1 MQRKRSF
8 LYQSGDWWYFLIKK
22 MEYYLYIKSVHLIF
36 VVSWFVGLFYIV
48 RLFIYQ
54 VDSYEK
60 QEPDRTILTTEYK
73 RIQRLLYKIIMTPA
87 MYLTIF
93 SALGMLYLNY
103 IHLDASLLKSTWF
116 QIKLA
121 FVIGLIAYHFYC
133 SKIMNEL
140 QKDVVKWTSGQL
152 RMWNEVATLFLVSIV
167 FLAFLKN
174 SLNWI
179 FGVLG
184 LVAFAILLMLAVRLA
199 KRLRG

>member
-1 MQRKRSF
+1 
-8 LYQSGDWWYFLIKK
+8 

-60 QEPDRTILTTEYK
+60 PEPDRTILTTEYK

-103 IHLDASLLKSTWF
+103 IHLDGSLLKSTWF

-121 FVIGLIAYHFYC
+121 FVTGLIAYHFYC

-184 LVAFAILLMLAVRLA
+184 LMTFAILLMLAVRLA
-199 KRLRG
+199 KRLRRN

>member
-1 MQRKRSF
+1 
-8 LYQSGDWWYFLIKK
+8 

-60 QEPDRTILTTEYK
+60 PEPDRTILTTEYK
-73 RIQRLLYKIIMTPA
+73 RIQVLLYKIIMMPA
-87 MYLTIF
+87 MVLTVL
-93 SALGMLYLNY
+93 SALVMIYLNQNLLLQGWF
-103 IHLDASLLKSTWF
+103 HL
-116 QIKLA
+116 KLG
-121 FVIGLIAYHFYC
+121 FVVGLIAYHFYC
-133 SKIMNEL
+133 GKMMNEL

-167 FLAFLKN
+167 FLALLKN

-184 LVAFAILLMLAVRLA
+184 LVTFAVLLMLAVRLA
-199 KRLRG
+199 KRLRN

>member
-1 MQRKRSF
+1 
-8 LYQSGDWWYFLIKK
+8 
-22 MEYYLYIKSVHLIF
+22 VHLIF

-60 QEPDRTILTTEYK
+60 PEPDRTILTTEYK
-73 RIQRLLYKIIMTPA
+73 RIQVLLYKIIMMPA
-87 MYLTIF
+87 MVLTVL
-93 SALGMLYLNY
+93 SALVMIYLNQNLLLQGWF
-103 IHLDASLLKSTWF
+103 HL
-116 QIKLA
+116 KLG
-121 FVIGLIAYHFYC
+121 FVVGLIAYHFYC
-133 SKIMNEL
+133 GKMMNEL

-167 FLAFLKN
+167 FLALLKN

-184 LVAFAILLMLAVRLA
+184 LVTFAVLLMLAVRLA
-199 KRLRG
+199 KRLRN